1 MNIKISDNE
10 LSNSLVRK
18 QKLKLFL
25 IFTLIS
31 FFFWGITKFS
41 KNYSALVYFD
51 VNFENI
57 PELIVVELDYM
68 KIEGY
73 IETSGFQLLL
83 YRLFPKKINV
93 DISIANFKD
102 SKGVVDLISQRRLLD
117 DQISG
122 SFLGFE
128 NDKLF
133 FNYSKFSTR
142 KIRVKIN
149 SDLSYAAGF
158 NNISDSRIY
167 PDSVYVSGP
176 ESILNNLEFVE
187 TEIIKKQNLSD
198 DFELV
203 VSIQNIQSIISI
215 KPNKVTF
222 NESIRKFTEQ
232 QFDVFI
238 NIINKPDSIIIKLFP
253 EKVSIVSLFPFDLI
267 ENVKSNDFEFIFDY
281 NTTENGKFESV
292 PVKLINSP
300 KFSRNVRWEPKTI
313 SYLIKK

>member
-1 MNIKISDNE
+1 MNKDTIKQIVES
-10 LSNSLVRK
+10 
-18 QKLKLFL
+18 
-25 IFTLIS
+25 
-31 FFFWGITKFS
+31 
-41 KNYSALVYFD
+41 YFD
-51 VNFENI
+51 LSISRNTRKRPYVEARAIYFKLCREFTNFSLEQIGKSVNRDHASVLHGI
-57 PELIVVELDYM
+57 KSIDTWVEVDKRMNNNMRILKN
-68 KIEGY
+68 KI
-73 IETSGFQLLL
+73 IKVSVNT
-83 YRLFPKKINV
+83 
-93 DISIANFKD
+93 D
-102 SKGVVDLISQRRLLD
+102 
-117 DQISG
+117 
-122 SFLGFE
+122 
-128 NDKLF
+128 
-133 FNYSKFSTR
+133 FNYSLGYNNMNDA
-142 KIRVKIN
+142 RVE
-149 SDLSYAAGF
+149 
-158 NNISDSRIY
+158 